1 VKILIAKEWTQY
13 HWFSEC
19 DLTYCTSV
27 CPLKMIWNKT
37 PHVFIAN
44 LWTFLIN
51 GSSFSYHI
59 YIYILYIYIYTQSQ
73 CNPSNFKIS
82 EKSLVYCS
90 IRTKSPN
97 QIKSDGPGQCSV
109 SPNNVQTGASP
120 GVFKP
125 LNCCL
130 FFKLLSL
137 SNSPA
142 VDVSLLPNFIS
153 SDGWPSRV
161 GKAAP

>member
-1 VKILIAKEWTQY
+1 LILGM
-13 HWFSEC
+13 WF
-19 DLTYCTSV
+19 DLLHICLSFKNDLKQNSSCFYCKS
-27 CPLKMIWNKT
+27 LD
-37 PHVFIAN
+37 
-44 LWTFLIN
+44 FLDQWIKLLL
-51 GSSFSYHI
+51 S
-59 YIYILYIYIYTQSQ
+59 YIYIYIYIYTQSQ

-130 FFKLLSL
+130 LFKLLSL

-142 VDVSLLPNFIS
+142 VGVSLLPNFIS
-153 SDGWPSRV
+153 GDG
-161 GKAAP
+161 